1 MMKFEERV
9 LAGVVLFDG
18 AMGTQIHEHNPTD
31 ADYAGLTGCSEILT
45 VTRPDMITSIHES
58 YLAAGCDVIET
69 NSFGSNEI
77 VLSEYGIA
85 DRARELSRIAAELAR
100 ASADRFSADKPRFV
114 AGSVGPGTKLISLGQ
129 CSWEAMLHS
138 YREQIGGLIDGGA
151 DLLLIETC
159 QDLLQIKCALCAA
172 HDEFAVTGK
181 TLPIIVSIT
190 VETTGTLLVGSDI
203 AAVIASLEP
212 FNIFALGINCATGPS
227 AMTPFVSQIA
237 ATWKGNLLV
246 QPNAGLPRNVG
257 GSLVY
262 TLTVEEYVESM
273 SGFISS
279 EGVNI
284 VGGCCG
290 TTPAFIRALAQKIPA
305 LVPAQRTSDYI
316 PSLASIFSAHTMQ
329 QEPAPLF
336 IGERT
341 NTNGSKLFREKLL
354 SDDWEGLVDIARQQS
369 GSGVHALDV
378 CVAYAGRNEIAD
390 MREVMSR
397 FVTRINLPLVID
409 STESPVIE
417 AALQM
422 NGGRT
427 LINSINLEDGE
438 KRADAVCALARRYG
452 AALIALVIDERGM
465 AKEIADKVSI
475 ARRIHDIAVHRHGL
489 RPQDLVFDALT
500 FTLGSGDETLRDS
513 AIRTI
518 EGIRLIKQNLPGV
531 LTVLGLSNVSFGLS
545 PVSRRALNSVFLHEC
560 VKAGL
565 DMAIVNLAQIVPI
578 AQIPA
583 DELELTYDLLFNRRK
598 EGADPLFAFIA
609 HFDAKSG
616 APEKEDASKDESL
629 PVEERIS
636 KKIIQGSKSGLAELL
651 TSALSS
657 RSAIQI
663 INQVLIPAMK
673 VVGDLF
679 GDGKIQ
685 LPFVLQSAEAM
696 KHSVDLLT
704 PYMEKKDAQDVHS
717 IVLATVRGDVHDIG
731 KNLVDIIL
739 SNNGF
744 KVYNLGIKT
753 EIGVMID
760 KALETGASA
769 IGMSGLLVK
778 STAVMK
784 DNIEELSR
792 RGITTPVLL
801 GGAALTPGY
810 VNETCAPLSQGP
822 VVYCSDAF
830 AGLKMM
836 NLIKEGKLESY
847 LAAES
852 AKRKSYAPQPR
863 IEPAAAEEIVIR
875 RDIAV
880 PKAPFLG
887 IKKVDGLDPDII
899 FPYLTEEV
907 LFRGRWGYR
916 RGSMS
921 KDEYDRL
928 IETTVRPELEVLKA
942 RAKKDGLIVPAISYG
957 YFECNSAGQ
966 DVILYKP
973 ESREELARFSFP
985 RQKKAPFLCIAD
997 FFLPADSGAADIIAL
1012 QIATV
1017 GRRAHEESMRL
1028 YEAGDYKDYLLF
1040 HGLSVETAEA
1050 LAEYWHLV
1058 IRRELG
1064 IDAEDGRGIKD
1075 FVVQKYRGSRY
1086 SFGYPSCP
1094 DLSQNRLLCALVDSE
1109 SIGVTIT
1116 EEDEM
1121 VPEQT
1126 TSAFIVHH
1134 PQAKYFN
1141 V

>member
-1 MMKFEERV
+1 MKFEERV
-9 LAGVVLFDG
+9 RAGVVLFDG
-18 AMGTQIHEHNPTD
+18 AMGTQIHEHNPSD
-31 ADYAGLTGCSEILT
+31 ADYDGLIGCSEILN
-45 VTRPDMITSIHES
+45 VTRPDIITSIHEG
-58 YLAAGCDVIET
+58 YLSAGSDVIET
-69 NSFGSNEI
+69 NSFGANEI
-77 VLSEYGIA
+77 VLAEYNIA
-85 DRARELSRIAAELAR
+85 HRARELSRIAAQLAR
-100 ASADRFSADKPRFV
+100 AAADRFSADKPRFV

-129 CSWEAMLHS
+129 CGWDAMLHS
-138 YREQIGGLIDGGA
+138 YREQIGGLIEGGV

-172 HDEFAVTGK
+172 HDLFSETDR
-181 TLPIIVSIT
+181 TLPVIVSIT
-190 VETTGTLLVGSDI
+190 VETTGSLLVGSDV
-203 AAVIASLEP
+203 ASVITALEP
-212 FNIFALGINCATGPS
+212 FDIFALGINCATGPS
-227 AMTPFVSQIA
+227 AMTPFVSRIA
-237 ATWKGNLLV
+237 KTWKGNILV
-246 QPNAGLPRNVG
+246 QPNAGLPQNVD

-262 TLTVEEYVESM
+262 TLSIGEYVDAM
-273 SGFISS
+273 SGFIRDD
-279 EGVNI
+279 GVNL

-290 TTPAFIRALAQKIPA
+290 TTPAFIRALAEKIPSLA
-305 LVPAQRTSDYI
+305 ASPRTSDYE
-316 PSLASIFSAHTMQ
+316 PSLASIFSAQTMRQ
-329 QEPAPLF
+329 QPAPLF

-354 SDDWEGLVDIARQQS
+354 ADDWEGLVEIARQQS
-369 GSGVHALDV
+369 DSGVHALDV

-397 FVTRINLPLVID
+397 FVTRINLPIVID
-409 STESPVIE
+409 STESSVIE

-422 NGGRT
+422 NGGRV

-438 KRADAVCALARRYG
+438 KRADTVCRLARRYG

-465 AKEIADKVSI
+465 AKEVADKVSI
-475 ARRIHDIAVHRHGL
+475 AERIYDIAVNRHGL

-513 AIRTI
+513 AVKTI
-518 EGIRLIKQNLPGV
+518 EGIRLIKQKLPGV
-531 LTVLGLSNVSFGLS
+531 MTVLGLSNVSFGLA
-545 PVSRRALNSVFLHEC
+545 PVSRRVLNSVFLHEC

-565 DMAIVNLAQIVPI
+565 DMAIVNLAQIMPV

-583 DELELTYDLLFNRRK
+583 DELDLAGDLLFNRHK
-598 EGADPLFAFIA
+598 NGADPLFAFIA
-609 HFDAKSG
+609 HFDALSG
-616 APEKEDASKDESL
+616 APEKDDASKDASL
-629 PVEERIS
+629 PVEDRIS
-636 KKIIQGSKSGLAELL
+636 KKIIQGSKSGLEELL
-651 TSALSS
+651 MSALES
-657 RSAIQI
+657 RSAVEI
-663 INQVLIPAMK
+663 INHLLIPAMK

-696 KHSVDLLT
+696 KHSVDILT
-704 PYMEKKDAQDVHS
+704 PYMEKSETQDVCS

-760 KALETGASA
+760 KAIETGASA

-784 DNIEELSR
+784 ENIEEMAR
-792 RGITTPVLL
+792 RGVHTPVLL

-810 VNETCAPLSQGP
+810 VNETCAPLSESP

-836 NLIKEGKLESY
+836 NLIKEGKLEGFI
-847 LAAES
+847 AAES
-852 AKRKSYAPQPR
+852 AKRKSYQPQPR
-863 IEPAAAEEIVIR
+863 PETAAEEIVIR

-880 PKAPFLG
+880 PEAPFLG
-887 IKKVDGLDPDII
+887 IKKVEGIDPETV

-916 RGSMS
+916 RGSMT
-921 KDEYDRL
+921 KEEYDRL
-928 IETTVRPELEVLKA
+928 IETTVRPELEALKI
-942 RAKKDGLIVPAISYG
+942 RTKKEGLIQPAISYG
-957 YFECNSAGQ
+957 YFECNAAGQ
-966 DVILYKP
+966 DLILYKP
-973 ESREELARFSFP
+973 GSHEELSRFSFP

-997 FFLPADSGAADIIAL
+997 FFFPADSGVTDIIAL

-1017 GRRAHEESMRL
+1017 GRRAHDESHRL
-1028 YEAGDYKDYLLF
+1028 YEADAYKEYLLF

-1064 IDAEDGRGIKD
+1064 IDAEDGTGIKD

-1094 DLSQNRLLCALVDSE
+1094 DLSQNRILCSLLDSA
-1109 SIGVTIT
+1109 SIGVTIS